1 MAFMI
6 DVAERRA
13 CPADEWEARR
23 RLARLY
29 RIADTMGL
37 SDLIYNHISLR
48 VPGRDGELLLNPFG
62 TLYRTVTASSL
73 VRIDHQGNV
82 LDGSG
87 SRVNR
92 AGVVIHAAVHAAR
105 PEVDCVLHAHSVA
118 GMAVAAQRDGLLP
131 ITQHAMMFHGRIGYH
146 DYQSFATADAEREL
160 IARDLGPHDILILRN
175 HGTLVCGRSVA
186 ECLHNAWHLERACQA
201 QVRAQAGA
209 IHMPDPAVMAQT
221 SARMHAIPLE
231 YFELFWE
238 ACLDLLPAR
247 GADCDA

>member
-1 MAFMI
+1 MVCIM
-6 DVAERRA
+6 ERDA
-13 CPADEWEARR
+13 YPPDEWEARR
-23 RLARLY
+23 KLARLY
-29 RIADTMGL
+29 RLAEQMGL
-37 SDLIYNHISLR
+37 SDRIYNHISLR

-62 TLYRTVTASSL
+62 TLYRTVTASTL
-73 VRIDHQGNV
+73 VKIDHAGNV

-105 PEVDCVLHAHSVA
+105 PEVACVLHAHSVA
-118 GMAVAAQRDGLLP
+118 GMAVSAQREGLLP

-146 DYQSFATADAEREL
+146 AYQSFATADAEREL

-201 QVRAQAGA
+201 QLLAQAGGA
-209 IHMPDPAVMAQT
+209 LHMPDQQVMAMT
-221 SARMHAIPLE
+221 SARMQAIPLE
-231 YFELFWE
+231 YYELFWE
-238 ACLDLLPAR
+238 ACLDLLPGR
-247 GADCDA
+247 GEDCDA